1 MPRPRLDLLGRT
13 DDAKL
18 TLVSA
23 PAGFGKTTLLLS
35 WLAGDGADRRTAWV
49 SLEEAERQTGVFW
62 AYVLTALERAAP
74 GTGGAGLALLQ
85 TEQSPVPPDGRDPS
99 VSRLTGRR
107 PRS

>member
-49 SLEEAERQTGVFW
+49 PLEETERQAGVFW

-85 TEQSPVPPDGRDPS
+85 TEQSPVS
-99 VSRLTGRR
+99 ARR
-107 PRS
+107 P